1 MKHIISTFL
10 IVFVLQ
16 VQSQSAQEILQ
27 KTINYHDPNG
37 EWKTLKATFE
47 YAENQPNG
55 DTRKTILKLDNAT
68 NSHYLN
74 RGDKE
79 AYQINGK
86 YEVEVLMGDKEPAR
100 GKMLRS
106 YYVYL
111 WGLPMKLEDKGTN
124 LLDEVKTEN
133 IKGINCYKIRV
144 KYEKESYAFFISIKS
159 YQMVAYQFMKNDGSG
174 KGENIYLEGEVKVGN
189 MRIPKARSWYTIP
202 ENKFLG
208 TDVLVKGPLTD

>member
-1 MKHIISTFL
+1 MKTILTFL
-10 IVFVLQ
+10 IVGIATL
-16 VQSQSAQEILQ
+16 SNAQSAKDILQ

-47 YAENQPNG
+47 YNEIQPNS
-55 DTRKTILKLDNAT
+55 TERKTIFKLNNAA

-79 AYQINGK
+79 AYQVNGK
-86 YEVEVLMGDKEPAR
+86 YEVEVLKGDKDADR

-111 WGLPMKLEDKGTN
+111 WGLPMKLQDKGTE

-133 IKGINCYKIRV
+133 IKGTDCYKIRV
-144 KYEKESYAFFISIKS
+144 KYEEETYAFFITKDK
-159 YQMVAYQFMKNDGSG
+159 YQMIAYQFMKNDGSD
-174 KGENIYLEGEVKVGN
+174 KGENIYLEGEVQVGT

-208 TDVLVKGPLTD
+208 TDVLMKGTVIE